1 MISLLY
7 CQECGAANESH
18 HTHCFACQHQLQVS
32 AASWP
37 AQPAPVPVNQ
47 ARLAAN
53 AISASSTTP
62 TTLTTSTSSTLLAH
76 GYRLVNQIGQGGFG
90 EVYKARDTRHNRF
103 VAIKQ
108 ISLQALSP
116 KDIIQATDSYNREVM
131 LMKGLKHANLP
142 RMYDH
147 FTDPEHWYIVLEY
160 IEGETLEEYLS
171 HNKEGKL
178 PIKEVLN
185 IGITLCDVLDYLHA
199 QSSPIIFR
207 DVKPANIIRT
217 PRGRLY
223 LIDFGIARQYKYGQK
238 KDTGVLG
245 SPGYAPPEQY
255 GIAQT
260 NQQSDIYSLGATLQ
274 TLLTGIDRS
283 EITDQDAPH
292 QVTTLKIPRNL
303 QLLLDRMLEQ
313 DGQKRPHTMDFVK
326 QELIEI
332 KEGMFS
338 KLLKSSLLFGSGIL
352 LGLIPFSFWIAL
364 SILNSPLFLS
374 LTFSL
379 NTFMEMLYAAFWCLS
394 PFLLMGTIATAITFL
409 LSSNKR
415 LVGLGMLTII
425 AIVCLAIIIGWVSFP
440 PINPGFGSPPS

>member
-18 HTHCFACQHQLQVS
+18 HTHCFACKHRLQIS
-32 AASWP
+32 FASLP
-37 AQPAPVPVNQ
+37 AQSLPMPINQ

-53 AISASSTTP
+53 AASTSSSALLASSTIS
-62 TTLTTSTSSTLLAH
+62 STSSTLLAH
-76 GYRLVNQIGQGGFG
+76 GYHLLSQVGQGGFG

-131 LMKGLKHANLP
+131 LMKGLKHANIP

-171 HNKEGKL
+171 RKKDGRL
-178 PIKEVLN
+178 PVKEVLN
-185 IGITLCDVLDYLHA
+185 IGITLCAVLDYLHV
-199 QSSPIIFR
+199 QKTPIIFR
-207 DVKPANIIRT
+207 DVKPGNIMRT
-217 PRGRLY
+217 PKGHVY
-223 LIDFGIARQYKYGQK
+223 LIDFGIARQYKSGQK

-260 NQQSDIYSLGATLQ
+260 NPQSDIYSLGATLQ

-283 EITDQDAPH
+283 ETTDLDLHRQAAA
-292 QVTTLKIPRNL
+292 TKIPRNL
-303 QLLLDRMLEQ
+303 QLLLDRTLER
-313 DGQKRPHTMDFVK
+313 DTHKRPHTMNEVK
-326 QELIEI
+326 EELTKI
-332 KEGMFS
+332 KEGIFTRVFKHFLS
-338 KLLKSSLLFGSGIL
+338 FGRGTLLGFIPFAFWFVPSLLSL
-352 LGLIPFSFWIAL
+352 PPFSQIAL
-364 SILNSPLFLS
+364 QLNQLITVLTVS
-374 LTFSL
+374 LWC
-379 NTFMEMLYAAFWCLS
+379 AA
-394 PFLLMGTIATAITFL
+394 PFLFIGAITNAIVFL
-409 LSSNKR
+409 LSPGKR
-415 LVGLGMLTII
+415 LVGLGMFTTIVFVG
-425 AIVCLAIIIGWVSFP
+425 AAMIIWWMPFL
-440 PINPGFGSPPS
+440 INFGNSY